1 MAKHGKKYLEALKL
15 VELEKLYEPQEA
27 ISLLKKMN
35 YVKFDSTLEVHMKL
49 GVDPRH
55 ADQMVRGVAM
65 LPAGTGKEV
74 KVLVFAQGEKA
85 NEAEAAGADFVGLDD
100 LIKQIEADWLGF
112 DVAIATPDVMGKV
125 GRLGKKLG
133 PRGLMP
139 SPKAGTITFDI
150 ARTVQDVKAG
160 RVEFKVD
167 KTALLHIPAGK
178 MSFSEDALMSNLTS
192 VMDSVMRAKPSG
204 AKGIYVKSV
213 VISSTMS
220 PSLHLD
226 VATATAL
233 SLLLKLRVTRRG
245 LKSPGPRV
253 PGANDR
259 QRQMNSPWSS
269 VQNRRPFFI
278 LEGSFYKPT
287 PSERRNARC
296 LHRPNQTKSLN

>member
-1 MAKHGKKYLEALKL
+1 MAKRGKKYLEALKL
-15 VELEKLYEPQEA
+15 VEAEKFYEPAEA

-65 LPAGTGKEV
+65 LPAGTGKEM

-85 NEAEAAGADFVGLDD
+85 NEAAAAGADFVGLDD

-139 SPKAGTITFDI
+139 SPKAGTITFDV

-167 KTALLHIPAGK
+167 RTALLHIPAGK
-178 MSFSEDALMSNLTS
+178 MSFSEDALLSNVTS
-192 VMDSVMRAKPSG
+192 VMDAVMRAKPSG
-204 AKGIYVKSV
+204 AKGTYVKSV
-213 VISSTMS
+213 VLSSTMS
-220 PSLHLD
+220 PSIHLD

-233 SLLLKLRVTRRG
+233 
-245 LKSPGPRV
+245 
-253 PGANDR
+253 
-259 QRQMNSPWSS
+259 
-269 VQNRRPFFI
+269 
-278 LEGSFYKPT
+278 KP
-287 PSERRNARC
+287 A
-296 LHRPNQTKSLN
+296 

>member
-1 MAKHGKKYLEALKL
+1 MPQHGKKYLEALKL
-15 VELEKLYEPQEA
+15 IEENKLYQPQEA
-27 ISLLKKMN
+27 VSLLKKMN
-35 YVKFDSTLEVHMKL
+35 YVKFDPTIEVHMKL

-65 LPAGTGKEV
+65 LPAGAGKEV

-139 SPKAGTITFDI
+139 SPKAGTITFDLAKTI
-150 ARTVQDVKAG
+150 QEVKAG

-178 MSFSEDALMSNLTS
+178 LSFSEDALMANITS
-192 VMDSVMRAKPSG
+192 VVDAVMRARPTG
-204 AKGIYVKSV
+204 AKGTYVKSV
-213 VISSTMS
+213 VLSSTMS
-220 PSLHLD
+220 PSIRLD
-226 VATATAL
+226 VATAMAL
-233 SLLLKLRVTRRG
+233 
-245 LKSPGPRV
+245 
-253 PGANDR
+253 
-259 QRQMNSPWSS
+259 
-269 VQNRRPFFI
+269 
-278 LEGSFYKPT
+278 KP
-287 PSERRNARC
+287 
-296 LHRPNQTKSLN
+296 

>member
-1 MAKHGKKYLEALKL
+1 MPQHGKKYLEALKQ
-15 VELEKLYEPQEA
+15 VEEGKLYQPQEA
-27 ISLLKKMN
+27 VSLLKKIN
-35 YVKFDSTLEVHMKL
+35 YVKFDPTIEVHMKL

-65 LPAGTGKEV
+65 LPAGTGKEM

-100 LIKQIEADWLGF
+100 LIKQIEGDWLGF

-139 SPKAGTITFDI
+139 SPKAGTITFDLAKTI
-150 ARTVQDVKAG
+150 QEVKAG

-178 MSFSEDALMSNLTS
+178 LSFSEDAIMSNITS
-192 VMDSVMRAKPSG
+192 VIDAVVRARPTG
-204 AKGIYVKSV
+204 AKGTYVKSV
-213 VISSTMS
+213 VLSSTMS
-220 PSLHLD
+220 PSVRLD

-233 SLLLKLRVTRRG
+233 
-245 LKSPGPRV
+245 
-253 PGANDR
+253 
-259 QRQMNSPWSS
+259 
-269 VQNRRPFFI
+269 
-278 LEGSFYKPT
+278 KP
-287 PSERRNARC
+287 
-296 LHRPNQTKSLN
+296 Q

>member
-1 MAKHGKKYLEALKL
+1 LPQGGQKKYMAKHGKKYLEALKL
-15 VELEKLYEPQEA
+15 VEPEKLYQPQEA
-27 ISLLKKMN
+27 ISLLKKMS
-35 YVKFDSTLEVHMKL
+35 YVKFDSTLEIHMKL

-65 LPAGTGKEV
+65 LPAGTGKEM

-85 NEAEAAGADFVGLDD
+85 SEAEAAGADFVGLDD
-100 LIKQIEADWLGF
+100 LIKQIENDWLGF

-178 MSFSEDALMSNLTS
+178 LSFSEEALLANLTS
-192 VMDSVMRAKPSG
+192 VMDSVVRAKPSG
-204 AKGIYVKSV
+204 AKGTYIKSV

-220 PSLHLD
+220 PSLRLD
-226 VATATAL
+226 VASATAL
-233 SLLLKLRVTRRG
+233 
-245 LKSPGPRV
+245 
-253 PGANDR
+253 
-259 QRQMNSPWSS
+259 
-269 VQNRRPFFI
+269 
-278 LEGSFYKPT
+278 KP
-287 PSERRNARC
+287 A
-296 LHRPNQTKSLN
+296 

>member
-1 MAKHGKKYLEALKL
+1 MAKHGKKYREALKL
-15 VELEKLYEPQEA
+15 VEPEKLYEPQEA
-27 ISLLKKMN
+27 VSLLKKMN

-139 SPKAGTITFDI
+139 SPKAGTITFDV

-226 VATATAL
+226 VPTATAL
-233 SLLLKLRVTRRG
+233 K
-245 LKSPGPRV
+245 PR
-253 PGANDR
+253 
-259 QRQMNSPWSS
+259 
-269 VQNRRPFFI
+269 
-278 LEGSFYKPT
+278 
-287 PSERRNARC
+287 
-296 LHRPNQTKSLN
+296 

>member
-1 MAKHGKKYLEALKL
+1 
-15 VELEKLYEPQEA
+15 
-27 ISLLKKMN
+27 MN
-35 YVKFDSTLEVHMKL
+35 YVKFDSTLEIHMKL

-65 LPAGTGKEV
+65 LPAGTGKEM

-85 NEAEAAGADFVGLDD
+85 NEAAAAGADFVGLDD

-139 SPKAGTITFDI
+139 SPKAGTITFDV

-167 KTALLHIPAGK
+167 RTALLHIPAGK
-178 MSFSEDALMSNLTS
+178 MSFSEDALLSNVTS
-192 VMDSVMRAKPSG
+192 VMDAVMRARPSG
-204 AKGIYVKSV
+204 AKGTYVKSV

-220 PSLHLD
+220 PSIHLD
-226 VATATAL
+226 IATATAL
-233 SLLLKLRVTRRG
+233 
-245 LKSPGPRV
+245 
-253 PGANDR
+253 
-259 QRQMNSPWSS
+259 
-269 VQNRRPFFI
+269 
-278 LEGSFYKPT
+278 KP
-287 PSERRNARC
+287 A
-296 LHRPNQTKSLN
+296 